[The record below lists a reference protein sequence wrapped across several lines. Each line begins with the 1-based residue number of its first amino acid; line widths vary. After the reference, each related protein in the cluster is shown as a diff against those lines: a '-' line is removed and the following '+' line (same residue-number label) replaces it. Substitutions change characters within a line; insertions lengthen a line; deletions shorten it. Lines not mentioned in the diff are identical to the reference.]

1 MCLAGSCRMPAGFAA
16 RGWILRSGTGK
27 TENYGKRE
35 PSVIQWNERR
45 GKDKEGMA
53 EQNQNQDMQKPHKR
67 RVRYKGTHPRT
78 FEEKYKEREPEKYA
92 ETIEKVISKG
102 STPAG
107 MHLSICVDEIL
118 EFLQIQPGQRGL
130 DATLGYGGHSR
141 RMLEKLEGSGHLYGL
156 DVDPIEIV
164 KTETRIREKGY
175 GADIFTVR
183 KMNFADVLELSRE
196 VGKFDFIL
204 ADLGGFLHADR

>member
-1 MCLAGSCRMPAGFAA
+1 
-16 RGWILRSGTGK
+16 
-27 TENYGKRE
+27 
-35 PSVIQWNERR
+35 
-45 GKDKEGMA
+45 MA

-130 DATLGYGGHSR
+130 DATWVMAATAGGCWKSWR
-141 RMLEKLEGSGHLYGL
+141 A
-156 DVDPIEIV
+156 P
-164 KTETRIREKGY
+164 
-175 GADIFTVR
+175 AIFMVWTWTPLR
-183 KMNFADVLELSRE
+183 S
-196 VGKFDFIL
+196 
-204 ADLGGFLHADR
+204 

>member
-1 MCLAGSCRMPAGFAA
+1 
-16 RGWILRSGTGK
+16 
-27 TENYGKRE
+27 
-35 PSVIQWNERR
+35 
-45 GKDKEGMA
+45 MA

-118 EFLQIQPGQRGL
+118 EFDI
-130 DATLGYGGHSR
+130 LGR
-141 RMLEKLEGSGHLYGL
+141 TPFLAAFIAE
-156 DVDPIEIV
+156 VD
-164 KTETRIREKGY
+164 R
-175 GADIFTVR
+175 
-183 KMNFADVLELSRE
+183 
-196 VGKFDFIL
+196 
-204 ADLGGFLHADR
+204 